1 MQAMESMRRIDAI
14 LLAREQSE
22 AQEPQMAQGS
32 DICFEHVTF
41 TYPTGEQPAVSD
53 VSFTAKA
60 GTVTAL
66 VGHSGSGKTTIGTWS
81 PAFMMCRRGVLRWAA
96 WNFLRFPDRKSWE
109 RLLLSSRIPNY

>member
-1 MQAMESMRRIDAI
+1 MYMSNYKMQAMESMRRIDTI

-66 VGHSGSGKTTIGTWS
+66 VGHSGSGKTTI
-81 PAFMMCRRGVLRWAA
+81 C
-96 WNFLRFPDRKSWE
+96 
-109 RLLLSSRIPNY
+109 LLYTSSL

>member
-1 MQAMESMRRIDAI
+1 
-14 LLAREQSE
+14 
-22 AQEPQMAQGS
+22 MAQGS

-66 VGHSGSGKTTIGTWS
+66 VGHSGSGKTTIGTLV
-81 PAFMMCRRGVLRWAA
+81 PRFYDVQEGRITLGGVELSEISRQEVMGKIA
-96 WNFLRFPDRKSWE
+96 
-109 RLLLSSRIPNY
+109 LSSRIPNY